1 MIESPS
7 GELAGS
13 EASDK
18 KNWTT
23 TASAFQRLLHWLD
36 GETNS
41 DGQKYLEMRRR
52 LVAYFDRKSCI
63 TPDDLADETLNRV
76 ARRLEEENIS
86 EAEDP
91 AKYCYIVARFVFLEH
106 LRSSRRED
114 ALANDLMRNA
124 TAATAI
130 FTQAQAEENILLS
143 CLEGCIKRLEPEN
156 RQIIHGYYVG
166 KEREKIEHRRSLA
179 QSLGITPN
187 ALSIRA
193 CRIRAKLEKCVRE
206 CCR

>member
-7 GELAGS
+7 GELPGP

-18 KNWTT
+18 KNRTT

-36 GETNS
+36 GETDS
-41 DGQKYLEMRRR
+41 EGQKYLEMRRR
-52 LVAYFDRKSCI
+52 LVAYFERKSCI
-63 TPDDLADETLNRV
+63 TPDDLADETLSRV

-86 EAEDP
+86 EAQDP
-91 AKYCYIVARFVFLEH
+91 ARYCYIVARFVFLEH
-106 LRSSRRED
+106 LRTSRRED
-114 ALANDLMRNA
+114 ALANDLKRSGA
-124 TAATAI
+124 AATAV
-130 FTQAQAEENILLS
+130 FGQAQDEKNTMLS
-143 CLEGCIKRLEPEN
+143 CLEECTRKLAPES

-166 KEREKIEHRRSLA
+166 KEREKIENRRSLA
-179 QSLGITPN
+179 QTLGITPN

-206 CCR
+206 CCK